1 MERIIIIFLIVLQ
14 VEILAALAL
23 VGTRRRAT
31 NKLKNPTFIDTS
43 VLMDGRI
50 MAAATTGFIPGTL
63 VIPRS
68 VIAELQLL
76 ADGADSDKRSRARHG
91 LDLATLLQDAPA
103 NARVFDDGV
112 AATGVD
118 DQLLMLAKK
127 YHGSI
132 CTIDFNLNKVATVE
146 NIPVLNINEL
156 AQQLRMSH
164 LPGERVSLKIIQKG
178 NDAHQGV
185 GYLSDG
191 TMVVVEQA
199 SSDVNKQVEVEFIH
213 SLQTAAGRMLFA
225 KKVGVSGGSGKS
237 AKSSPSKP
245 KQQQA
250 PRKKNGAGPK
260 TQRRKKPEDNLIEL
274 VNQQDN

>member
-1 MERIIIIFLIVLQ
+1 MEFIIIIGLILMQLELLV
-14 VEILAALAL
+14 IAALL
-23 VGTRRRAT
+23 VKGSTRTKR
-31 NKLKNPTFIDTS
+31 LKNPTFIDTS

-50 MAAATTGFIPGTL
+50 MAAASTGFVPGSL

-76 ADGADSDKRSRARHG
+76 ADGSDSDKRTRARHG
-91 LDLATLLQDAPA
+91 LDLASLLQEAPI
-103 NARVFDDGV
+103 NARVFDDGD
-112 AATGVD
+112 APTGVD

-127 YHGSI
+127 YQGAI

-164 LPGERVSLKIIQKG
+164 LPGERVSLNILQKG

-199 SSDVNKQVEVEFIH
+199 SGDVNKQVEVEFIR

-225 KKVGVSGGSGKS
+225 KKVGQKVAKQKRSQPKKPVSQAVSTAS
-237 AKSSPSKP
+237 ATTS
-245 KQQQA
+245 A
-250 PRKKNGAGPK
+250 RKKPA
-260 TQRRKKPEDNLIEL
+260 RRKKPEDKLIEL
-274 VNQQDN
+274 VNDQAE

>member
-1 MERIIIIFLIVLQ
+1 MQ
-14 VEILAALAL
+14 VELLVIAALL
-23 VGTRRRAT
+23 FKKSNLRTKR
-31 NKLKNPTFIDTS
+31 LKNPTFIDTS

-50 MAAATTGFIPGTL
+50 MAAASTGFIPGQL

-68 VIAELQLL
+68 VIAELQFL
-76 ADGADSDKRSRARHG
+76 ADGSDSDKRMRARHG
-91 LDLATLLQDAPA
+91 LDLAALLQEAPIE
-103 NARVFDDGV
+103 ARVLDDGE
-112 AATGVD
+112 APTGVD

-127 YHGSI
+127 YQGAI

-156 AQQLRMSH
+156 AQQLRMNH
-164 LPGERVSLKIIQKG
+164 LPGERVSLTIVQKG

-199 SSDVNKQVEVEFIH
+199 SSDVGGQIEVEFIR

-225 KKVGVSGGSGKS
+225 RKVGQKPIKQKRSQPKKPVAQATSNTPANPTVSK
-237 AKSSPSKP
+237 KP
-245 KQQQA
+245 A
-250 PRKKNGAGPK
+250 S
-260 TQRRKKPEDNLIEL
+260 RRKKPEDKLIEL
-274 VNQQDN
+274 VNDQAE